1 MLFKD
6 FLDRRVKGGEKGLPL
21 FFHDK
26 EKTYRFCKE
35 NNIRTVEKINMFNNI
50 QELLEWFENCPDEFV
65 IKPSFLSSMV
75 GVMVLTKQED
85 GKYYEGLSKRV
96 LEKKEIIDIQINFF
110 NKSQRTEKHIVIEEK
125 INDKY
130 IDGIPLDYKV
140 YIFYNQIA
148 FIGVYNR
155 NNKKLF
161 GDWFDCDFKLLEEGL
176 IVNQEPHTF
185 HSEHPQSIKDKD
197 KKAIIDFAKM
207 ISKKVKLPFVR
218 LDLYLSETGPVLGE
232 VTLSPG
238 GLYYQKMY
246 KVSNQLQLMMDGLLE
261 QAFIDIAHDS

>member
-26 EKTYRFCKE
+26 EKTYRFCKDHE
-35 NNIRTVEKINMFNNI
+35 IRTVEKIKMFDNT
-50 QELLEWFENCPDEFV
+50 QDLVDWFESCPDEFV

-75 GVMVLTKQED
+75 GVMVLSKQDD
-85 GKYYEGLSKRV
+85 GRYYEGLSKRI
-96 LEKKEIIDIQINFF
+96 LEKKEVIDIQINFF
-110 NKSQRTEKHIVIEEK
+110 NKSQRVEKHIVIEEK

-130 IDGIPLDYKV
+130 IDGIPLDYKI
-140 YIFYNQIA
+140 YMFYNEIA

-155 NNKKLF
+155 NDKKLF
-161 GDWFDCDFKLLEEGL
+161 GDWYDCDLNLLNEGL

-185 HSEHPQSIKDKD
+185 HSQNPINIKLKDKIALIEFS
-197 KKAIIDFAKM
+197 KF

-246 KVSNQLQLMMDGLLE
+246 KVSNEMQGKMDDLLK
-261 QAFIDIAHDS
+261 QAMIDLNQGK